1 MNTKTIVF
9 FFLSLFALPFS
20 GWTQTEPEDIAMVSD
35 EFQDA
40 FYESL
45 LQKGIENYDKAIVAL
60 EKCLVSQPNN
70 AAVHFELGKNYLAL
84 KQYENAYQSFQK
96 ATQIEPKNRWFWIG
110 IYDLSFQTKNYDRAM
125 TAVQQ
130 LILFDERY
138 KDDLIPLY
146 MATNQLEK
154 ALTLIGEMNAKYGK
168 SQERTQFKN
177 QILLATKNETSD
189 WKELGDFKNYLDAN
203 DGNQAVQTMNSILV
217 NTQIPNA
224 VKHRVVNELLI
235 FAFNN
240 PQFESNLEKA
250 ISLFDS
256 DKEVNVAQAIG
267 KFYQNKNQT
276 EKAIR
281 FYELALQKEVG
292 AVETNLLLLQAYTTT
307 QQFEKLAQK
316 SAAGIELYPAQAYFY
331 FYFGL
336 ANNQLRQ
343 FKKAKDTLETGLDF
357 VIDDLDLE
365 INFNLQLAEAYN
377 GLGDFNK
384 KDSFFAQANQLIQK
398 KKK

>member
-9 FFLSLFALPFS
+9 FFLSLFVLPFS

-35 EFQDA
+35 EFQDS

-70 AAVHFELGKNYLAL
+70 ATIHFELGKNYLAL

-96 ATQIEPKNRWFWIG
+96 ATQIEPKNRWFWVG

-125 TAVQQ
+125 AAVQQ
-130 LILFDERY
+130 LILFDERN

-146 MATNQLEK
+146 MMTNQSEK
-154 ALTLIGEMNAKYGK
+154 ALALIKEMDAKYGK

-189 WKELGDFKNYLDAN
+189 WKEVGDFKKYLDAN
-203 DGNQAVQTMNSILV
+203 DGNQAVQLMNNILV
-217 NTQIPNA
+217 NTQIPNT
-224 VKHRVVNELLI
+224 VKHRVVNEFLI
-235 FAFNN
+235 FAFKN

-250 ISLFDS
+250 ISFFDS

-331 FYFGL
+331 YYYGL

>member
-20 GWTQTEPEDIAMVSD
+20 GWAQTEPEDIAVVSD

-96 ATQIEPKNRWFWIG
+96 ATQIDPKNRWFWIG

-203 DGNQAVQTMNSILV
+203 DGNQAVQTMNSILA
-217 NTQIPNA
+217 NSQIPNA
-224 VKHRVVNELLI
+224 VKHRVMNEFLI

-240 PQFESNLEKA
+240 PQFEGNLEKA

-267 KFYQNKNQT
+267 KFYQNKNQM

-292 AVETNLLLLQAYTTT
+292 AVETNLLLLQAYTKA
-307 QQFEKLAQK
+307 QQFQKVAQK
-316 SAAGIELYPAQAYFY
+316 AEGGIELYPAQAYFY
-331 FYFGL
+331 YYLGL

-343 FKKAKDTLETGLDF
+343 FNKAKESLETGLDF

-377 GLGDFNK
+377 GLGDFKK
-384 KDSFFAQANQLIQK
+384 KDSFFAKADQLIQRK
-398 KKK
+398 KK

>member
-9 FFLSLFALPFS
+9 FFLSLFVLPFS

-35 EFQDA
+35 EFQDS

-70 AAVHFELGKNYLAL
+70 ATIHFELGKNYLAL

-96 ATQIEPKNRWFWIG
+96 ATQIEPKNRWFWVG
-110 IYDLSFQTKNYDRAM
+110 IYDLSFQTKNYDQAM
-125 TAVQQ
+125 AAVQQ
-130 LILFDERY
+130 LILFDERN

-146 MATNQLEK
+146 MMTNQSEK
-154 ALTLIGEMNAKYGK
+154 ALALIKEMDAKYGK

-177 QILLATKNETSD
+177 QILLASKNETSD
-189 WKELGDFKNYLDAN
+189 WKEVGDFKKYLEAN
-203 DGNQAVQTMNSILV
+203 DGDQAVQLMNNILV
-217 NTQIPNA
+217 NTQIPNT
-224 VKHRVVNELLI
+224 VKHRVVNEFLI
-235 FAFNN
+235 FAFKN

-331 FYFGL
+331 YYYGL

>member
-1 MNTKTIVF
+1 M
-9 FFLSLFALPFS
+9 PFS
-20 GWTQTEPEDIAMVSD
+20 GWAQTEPEDIAMVSD
-35 EFQDA
+35 QFQDS

-96 ATQIEPKNRWFWIG
+96 ATQIDPKNRWFWIG

-203 DGNQAVQTMNSILV
+203 DGNQAVQTMNSILA
-217 NTQIPNA
+217 NSQIPNA
-224 VKHRVVNELLI
+224 VKHRVMNEFLI

-240 PQFESNLEKA
+240 PQFEGNLEKA

-267 KFYQNKNQT
+267 KFYQNKNQM

-292 AVETNLLLLQAYTTT
+292 AVETNLLLLQAYTKA
-307 QQFEKLAQK
+307 QQFQKVAQK
-316 SAAGIELYPAQAYFY
+316 AEEGIELYPAQAYFY
-331 FYFGL
+331 YYLGL

-343 FKKAKDTLETGLDF
+343 FNKAKESLETGLDF
-357 VIDDLDLE
+357 VIDDLGLE

-377 GLGDFNK
+377 GLGDFKK
-384 KDSFFAQANQLIQK
+384 KDSFFAKADQLIQK
-398 KKK
+398 QKK

>member
-1 MNTKTIVF
+1 MSTKTIVF
-9 FFLSLFALPFS
+9 FFLSLFVLPSS

-60 EKCLVSQPNN
+60 EKCLVNQPNN

-130 LILFDERY
+130 LIFFDERY

-154 ALTLIGEMNAKYGK
+154 ALGLIGEMNAKYGK

-224 VKHRVVNELLI
+224 VKHRVMNEFLI

-240 PQFESNLEKA
+240 PQFEGNLEKA

-267 KFYQNKNQT
+267 KFYQNKKQT

-292 AVETNLLLLQAYTTT
+292 VVETNLLLLQAYTSA
-307 QQFEKLAQK
+307 QQFQKVAQK
-316 SAAGIELYPAQAYFY
+316 AEEGIELYPAQAYFY
-331 FYFGL
+331 YYFGL
-336 ANNQLRQ
+336 ANNQLHQ
-343 FKKAKDTLETGLDF
+343 FNKAKESLETGLDF

-365 INFNLQLAEAYN
+365 INFNLQLAETYN
-377 GLGDFNK
+377 GLGDFKK
-384 KDSFFAQANQLIQK
+384 KDSFFAKADQLIQK

>member
-1 MNTKTIVF
+1 MNIKTIVF
-9 FFLSLFALPFS
+9 FFLSLFVLPFS
-20 GWTQTEPEDIAMVSD
+20 GWTQTEPEDIAIVSD

-70 AAVHFELGKNYLAL
+70 AAVHFELGKNFLAL
-84 KQYENAYQSFQK
+84 KQYENAYQSFQN
-96 ATQIEPKNRWFWIG
+96 ATQIEPKNRWFWVG
-110 IYDLSFQTKNYDRAM
+110 IYDLSFQTKNYDQAM
-125 TAVQQ
+125 AAVQQ

-146 MATNQLEK
+146 MMTNQFEK
-154 ALTLIGEMNAKYGK
+154 ALALIKEMDAKYGK

-189 WKELGDFKNYLDAN
+189 WKEVGDFKKYLEAN
-203 DGNQAVQTMNSILV
+203 DGDQAVQLMNNILV
-217 NTQIPNA
+217 NTQIPNT
-224 VKHRVVNELLI
+224 VKHRVVNEFLI
-235 FAFNN
+235 FAFKN

-331 FYFGL
+331 YYFGL

>member
-1 MNTKTIVF
+1 MNTKTIVLF
-9 FFLSLFALPFS
+9 CITLFLPLS
-20 GWTQTEPEDIAMVSD
+20 GWTQTEPEEIAMVSD
-35 EFQDA
+35 EFQDS

-45 LQKGIENYDKAIVAL
+45 LQKGIENHDKAIVAL

-70 AAVHFELGKNYLAL
+70 ATVHFELGKNYLAL
-84 KQYENAYQSFQK
+84 KQYENAYQSFLK
-96 ATQIEPKNRWFWIG
+96 ATQIEPKNKWFWTG
-110 IYDLSFQTKNYDRAM
+110 IYDLSFQTKNYERAM

-130 LILFDERY
+130 LILFDERN

-177 QILLATKNETSD
+177 QILLATKNQNSD

-203 DGNQAVQTMNSILV
+203 DGNQAVQTMNSILA
-217 NTQIPNA
+217 NAQIPNA
-224 VKHRVVNELLI
+224 VKHRVVNEFLI
-235 FAFNN
+235 FAYTY
-240 PQFESNLEKA
+240 PQYEGALENA
-250 ISLFDS
+250 ISVFDS
-256 DKEVNVAQAIG
+256 DKEINVAQAIG
-267 KFYQNKNQT
+267 KFYQNKNNT
-276 EKAIR
+276 ENAIR

-292 AVETNLLLLQAYTTT
+292 IVETNLLLLQAYTTAK
-307 QQFEKLAQK
+307 QFQKLAK
-316 SAAGIELYPAQAYFY
+316 KAEEGTELYPSQAYFY

-336 ANNQLRQ
+336 ANNQMRQ
-343 FKKAKDTLETGLDF
+343 FNKAKEALETGLDF

-377 GLGDFNK
+377 GLGDFKK
-384 KDSFFAQANQLIQK
+384 KDNFFAKADQLIQQK
-398 KKK
+398 KK

>member
-1 MNTKTIVF
+1 MSTKTIVF
-9 FFLSLFALPFS
+9 FFLSLFVLPSS

-70 AAVHFELGKNYLAL
+70 ATIHFELGKNYLAL
-84 KQYENAYQSFQK
+84 KQYENAYQSLQK
-96 ATQIEPKNRWFWIG
+96 ATQIEPKNRWFWVG

-125 TAVQQ
+125 AAVQQ

-146 MATNQLEK
+146 MVTNQLEK
-154 ALTLIGEMNAKYGK
+154 ALGLIGEMNAKYGK

-224 VKHRVVNELLI
+224 VKHRVVNEFLI

-240 PQFESNLEKA
+240 PQFEGNLEKA

-267 KFYQNKNQT
+267 KFYQNKKQT

-281 FYELALQKEVG
+281 FYELALQKQVG
-292 AVETNLLLLQAYTTT
+292 VVETNLLLLQAYTSA
-307 QQFEKLAQK
+307 QQFQKVAQK
-316 SAAGIELYPAQAYFY
+316 AEEGIELYPAQAYFY
-331 FYFGL
+331 YYLGL
-336 ANNQLRQ
+336 ANNQLRE
-343 FKKAKDTLETGLDF
+343 FNKAKTSLETGLDF

-377 GLGDFNK
+377 GLGDFKK
-384 KDSFFAQANQLIQK
+384 KDSFFAKADQLIQK

>member
-1 MNTKTIVF
+1 MNIKTIVF
-9 FFLSLFALPFS
+9 FFLSLFVLPFS

-35 EFQDA
+35 EFQDS

-70 AAVHFELGKNYLAL
+70 ATIHFELGKNYLAL

-96 ATQIEPKNRWFWIG
+96 ATQIEPKNRWFWVG

-125 TAVQQ
+125 AAVQQ
-130 LILFDERY
+130 LILFDERN

-146 MATNQLEK
+146 MMTNQSEK
-154 ALTLIGEMNAKYGK
+154 ALALIKEMDAKYGK

-189 WKELGDFKNYLDAN
+189 WKEVGDFKKYLEAN
-203 DGNQAVQTMNSILV
+203 DGDQAVQLMNNILV
-217 NTQIPNA
+217 NTQIPNT
-224 VKHRVVNELLI
+224 VKHRVVNEFLI
-235 FAFNN
+235 FAFKN

-331 FYFGL
+331 YYFGL